1 MFETTNQI
9 KNHVVPN
16 APFQITISTK
26 SLPCWH
32 LQRGQGPL
40 PSLPCSLHNTQPKPH
55 SGTVMFPLKHIK
67 SSNFPMIFPLKHMK
81 TSNFPMIFPLNP
93 TNFQGKIPQM
103 NSGDLPAFGLL
114 SFQFKRCL
122 AASAESSVAAR
133 S

>member
-26 SLPCWH
+26 SPPCWH

-55 SGTVMFPLKHIK
+55 SGTVMRIGNRMCLLHVPTTFKGLSMIFPLKHIK
-67 SSNFPMIFPLKHMK
+67 
-81 TSNFPMIFPLNP
+81 TY
-93 TNFQGKIPQM
+93 
-103 NSGDLPAFGLL
+103 
-114 SFQFKRCL
+114 
-122 AASAESSVAAR
+122 
-133 S
+133 